1 MYIKFLEDYLGWSLG
16 YNHKNYFFTE
26 KYSKG
31 PLPMDHNFCLVS
43 ETKTND
49 SDEIGI

>member
-1 MYIKFLEDYLGWSLG
+1 MYIKFLEDYLGWLRSYKLF
-16 YNHKNYFFTE
+16 FFTE

-31 PLPMDHNFCLVS
+31 PLPMDHNFCLVC

-49 SDEIGI
+49 YDEIGI